1 VLNESGPT
9 CFDVAVR
16 VESLTI
22 VEANVALCDTCNRY
36 VVAPLEAF
44 HVNVGFGDTPVA
56 PLAGDTC
63 DGANGG
69 AVEPVVKLQTLDQE
83 LVPPVFVTLMRQ

>member
-36 VVAPLEAF
+36 VVAPADAF
-44 HVNVGFGDTPVA
+44 QDKVIVVGWFDD
-56 PLAGDTC
+56 PLAGDERT
-63 DGANGG
+63 GAAGG
-69 AVEPVVKLQTLDQE
+69 ETIVVKL
-83 LVPPVFVTLMRQ
+83 LVKE